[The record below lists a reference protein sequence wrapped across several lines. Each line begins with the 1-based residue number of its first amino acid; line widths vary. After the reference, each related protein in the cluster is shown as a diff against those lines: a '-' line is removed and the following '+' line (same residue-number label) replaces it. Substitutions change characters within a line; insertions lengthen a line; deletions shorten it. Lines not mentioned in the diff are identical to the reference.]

1 MRLDINL
8 ATRPYEDAREFWG
21 RWGLGVGLLA
31 VLTLFLLG
39 WTMRS
44 WQNAGRDRQNI
55 AQLQAQIAERDRERI
70 QAQAFL
76 DMSTNRS
83 TRDQSQFLN
92 GLIQRKAFSWTR
104 VFEELELVM
113 PANLHV
119 VSLRPE
125 LNDLGQM
132 ELEMRVVG
140 DTRGAAVDLVQH
152 MEGSKHFQRPQL
164 VQETAASDK
173 GASILAT
180 VDSIYIPDSISD
192 LTAASSNSSPDSS
205 SNASSKSGS
214 QASPNSRSNAS
225 PNPRLNARPNPRPN
239 AKDRSKN

>member
-8 ATRPYEDAREFWG
+8 ATRPYEDAREFWT
-21 RWGLGVGLLA
+21 RWGLAVGLLA
-31 VLTLFLLG
+31 LLTLFLLG
-39 WTMRS
+39 WAVS
-44 WQNAGRDRQNI
+44 GWQNAGRDRQSI
-55 AQLQAQIAERDRERI
+55 AQLQAQIAERDRERA
-70 QAQAFL
+70 QAQSFL
-76 DMSTNRS
+76 DMAANRS

-125 LNDLGQM
+125 LNEQNQM

-152 MEGSKHFQRPQL
+152 MEGSKHFQKPQL
-164 VQETAASDK
+164 TQENTGDK
-173 GASILAT
+173 GAGILAT
-180 VDSIYIPDSISD
+180 VVAIYVPDSITD
-192 LTAASSNSSPDSS
+192 LASSSNS
-205 SNASSKSGS
+205 GS
-214 QASPNSRSNAS
+214 D
-225 PNPRLNARPNPRPN
+225 
-239 AKDRSKN
+239 AKDRSAK